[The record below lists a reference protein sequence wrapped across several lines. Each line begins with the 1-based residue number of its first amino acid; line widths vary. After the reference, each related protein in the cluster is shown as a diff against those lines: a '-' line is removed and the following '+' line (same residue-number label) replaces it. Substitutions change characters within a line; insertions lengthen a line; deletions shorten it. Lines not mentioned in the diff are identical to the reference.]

1 MKHHGR
7 NQAADNRKRYL
18 CYLAGLGFV
27 IAGYLRWP
35 AELRS
40 QVDDSVWNALLG
52 LMPW

>member
-1 MKHHGR
+1 MKHQGR

-18 CYLAGLGFV
+18 CVATGLGFV

-35 AELRS
+35 TEFRTRFNA
-40 QVDDSVWNALLG
+40 SVWNAVLA